1 VGGNQAEAAKPGRQM
16 FNVDQSESRD
26 FQSMMK
32 ETLKSGRKGQDLIE
46 FAIVLP
52 LLLLVLFGVVDLGR
66 LFHSAI
72 TITNAARVGARYGA
86 LRSDIYNCIPSDT
99 TCVPVCDPNCGPD
112 YFISITEREGFN
124 NSIDLSSALIVP
136 TCIDGSSGTA
146 GVCDY
151 GDTFR
156 VIVTYDFDLLF
167 GEIISMP
174 PFQIVRSIDMLVQ

>member
-1 VGGNQAEAAKPGRQM
+1 MGGNQAKPTKPGRQL
-16 FNVDQSESRD
+16 FNVDQSESRG

-46 FAIVLP
+46 FAIAIP
-52 LLLLVLFGVVDLGR
+52 LLLLILFGVVDLGR

-86 LRSDIYNCIPSDT
+86 LRSDIYNCDPSNP
-99 TCVPVCDPNCGPD
+99 TCIFVCDPNCGPD
-112 YFISITEREGFN
+112 YFIGITEREALN
-124 NSIDLSSALIVP
+124 NSIDITSASIVP
-136 TCIDGSSGTA
+136 TCIDGSSGT
-146 GVCDY
+146 GGICDY